1 MNSDRIEGA
10 ANDVAGQAQEGFGK
24 LTGDREQQS
33 EGLARQV
40 AGRAQE
46 AYGEARERAQEA
58 YGEAREYAAHA
69 RDYAAHA
76 GERVVRVVEQQ
87 PVTSLLIAG
96 AIGYVLGLLTA
107 RR

>member
-1 MNSDRIEGA
+1 MAINTDTIEGGA
-10 ANDVAGQAQEGFGK
+10 RKVVGQAQEGLGRFP
-24 LTGDREQQS
+24 TDEDQRA

-40 AGRAQE
+40 SGRAQE
-46 AYGEARERAQEA
+46 V
-58 YGEAREYAAHA
+58 YGEAREYAQ
-69 RDYAAHA
+69 HA

-87 PVTSLLIAG
+87 PVTSLLVVG